1 MSEPAAKHRQMI
13 DLEEFERRLSRSPAP
28 TNARGADPL
37 AELARLV
44 NDGEDRFEG
53 MFQTRPT
60 RSRTPEPP
68 RQQPAE
74 PHVPD
79 WLVEESH
86 QHQHAQPS
94 ASKRSVDFDA
104 IEAGL
109 RGSLSPEFRDFTD
122 AEDRY
127 LHDAHQGGH
136 HHHVESDDFAE
147 DSNWLDAPYVA
158 PQEPYA
164 EPPRSRVALYATAAI
179 ILAGMAGIGGTFA
192 LKRTPAAP
200 QEIALIKASTIPV
213 KIAVPGAETTA
224 AADNASILDKTAQ
237 PAPTAVVSRTEQP
250 VDVNAVGKPAPSEA
264 APAQQVSATA
274 PATAVPVPAPPGG
287 DATQDLAGMMQPHK
301 VRTVAVRPDGSLADG
316 PDSGAPA
323 ADAPAAG
330 VQPPVS
336 ASAPSMAA
344 GGASLA
350 GPTPEM
356 ARTVPASDD
365 LPWSPQ
371 AAQPGASASASANA
385 PAAAPAAG
393 ADAPAAE
400 PPKPVHVARA
410 ETSADDADADAASAS
425 DSGSYSVQL
434 AAPGSESEAH
444 SVLVRLSRTYGSA
457 LHGYRLKYRMAK
469 VNGKTVYRV
478 RVNGLSHKTA
488 INLCEKLKAKGASCF
503 PAKG

>member
-28 TNARGADPL
+28 ANARGSADPL

-44 NDGEDRFEG
+44 DDGEDRYG
-53 MFQTRPT
+53 SMFQTRPARARAT
-60 RSRTPEPP
+60 EPAREPP
-68 RQQPAE
+68 RQQPAVE

-79 WLVEESH
+79 WLVEEAH
-86 QHQHAQPS
+86 QHQHAQPP
-94 ASKRSVDFDA
+94 AQKRSINFDA

-109 RGSLSPEFRDFTD
+109 RGSLPPEFQDYTD

-136 HHHVESDDFAE
+136 HHAESDDFAE

-213 KIAVPGAETTA
+213 KVAVPGADTSA
-224 AADNASILDKTAQ
+224 AADNTSILDKTAA
-237 PAPTAVVSRTEQP
+237 PAPTAAVSQTEQP
-250 VDVNAVGKPAPSEA
+250 VDVNAVGKPAP
-264 APAQQVSATA
+264 AQQVDASA

-287 DATQDLAGMMQPHK
+287 DATQDLAGMMQPHRVK
-301 VRTVAVRPDGSLADG
+301 TVAVRPDGSLADS

-323 ADAPAAG
+323 ADAAAG
-330 VQPPVS
+330 AQPP
-336 ASAPSMAA
+336 ASAMAPPSMAA

-350 GPTPEM
+350 APAPEM
-356 ARTVPASDD
+356 ARTAPASDD

-371 AAQPGASASASANA
+371 AAQPSA
-385 PAAAPAAG
+385 PAPA
-393 ADAPAAE
+393 ADAPAPA
-400 PPKPVHVARA
+400 PQRPVHMARA
-410 ETSADDADADAASAS
+410 ETGADDADAASAS
-425 DSGSYSVQL
+425 DTGGSFSVQL

-444 SVLVRLSRTYGSA
+444 SALVRLSRTYGA
-457 LHGYRLKYRMAK
+457 ELHGYRLKYRLAK

-478 RVNGLSHKTA
+478 RVNGLSHKSA
-488 INLCEKLKAKGASCF
+488 ISLCEKLKAKGASCF
-503 PAKG
+503 PARG